1 MMIMRGGGVGTW
13 GDFTSTIVSYVIDKT
28 KAAGEIEKA
37 KYEEQREVI
46 KKYTRKVVNK
56 LVIGH

>member
-1 MMIMRGGGVGTW
+1 MGTS